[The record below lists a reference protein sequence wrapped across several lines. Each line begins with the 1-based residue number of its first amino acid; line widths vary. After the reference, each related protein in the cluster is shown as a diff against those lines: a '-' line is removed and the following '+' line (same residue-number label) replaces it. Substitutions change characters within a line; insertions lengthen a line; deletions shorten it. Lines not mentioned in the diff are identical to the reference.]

1 MRVKI
6 EEKNASLEAMSAK
19 FAAIRNLSERNQTC
33 RPPKYIRFPFFVV
46 EPSDV
51 RNTDLGIKLQADLR
65 KLLLDSNNPLKI
77 YGDLEVL
84 AEIPSIAEASRQ
96 L

>member
-1 MRVKI
+1 MKLD
-6 EEKNASLEAMSAK
+6 EKSNTLEAMSVK
-19 FAAIRNLSERNQTC
+19 FTAIRNLSERNQHA
-33 RPPKYIRFPFFVV
+33 RPPKFIRFPFFVV
-46 EPSDV
+46 EPSDC
-51 RNTDLGIKLQADLR
+51 RNTDLGIKLQSDLQ

-84 AEIPSIAEASRQ
+84 AEIPSVASAPRQ